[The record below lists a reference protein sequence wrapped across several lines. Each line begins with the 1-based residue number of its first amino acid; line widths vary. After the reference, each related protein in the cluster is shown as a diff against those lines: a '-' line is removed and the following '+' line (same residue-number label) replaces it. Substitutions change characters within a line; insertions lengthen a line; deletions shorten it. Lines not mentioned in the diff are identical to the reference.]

1 MNLSRMYWMPLR
13 LQGIRLSV
21 KAESQWI
28 AFQDVMYCSESEGR
42 TGKSFYFCNRDM
54 LSSYY
59 RNVWSDHRFIIIR

>member
-42 TGKSFYFCNRDM
+42 TGNFFNIFQTISMLRRNRK
-54 LSSYY
+54 
-59 RNVWSDHRFIIIR
+59 IIVCKRPFL

>member
-28 AFQDVMYCSESEGR
+28 AFQDVMYCNESEGE
-42 TGKSFYFCNRDM
+42 NRKIF
-54 LSSYY
+54 LFLQS
-59 RNVWSDHRFIIIR
+59 

>member
-28 AFQDVMYCSESEGR
+28 AFQDVMYGNKSEGE
-42 TGKSFYFCNRDM
+42 NRKIF
-54 LSSYY
+54 LFLQS
-59 RNVWSDHRFIIIR
+59 